1 VNGNASIPV
10 WKFLTKDVRVRN
22 PLAYRRLQECTVI
35 PLAPPVFA
43 VSLADQSAYSEELFL
58 LPMDYVIRPL
68 KLQDEPILLEIL
80 YHGLSSAAKHQP
92 PPREM
97 MSRPE
102 ISRYVEGWGRP
113 GDSGFVAHDKN
124 GMVLGAV
131 WLRRPSDKSNTS
143 PELALAVK
151 PEHRR
156 HGIGTALLT
165 QLVRSNPGQ
174 STIAISFV
182 AGKPVL
188 RLYER
193 FGFKVVEEL
202 PDAVVMHRRA

>member
-1 VNGNASIPV
+1 V
-10 WKFLTKDVRVRN
+10 L
-22 PLAYRRLQECTVI
+22 
-35 PLAPPVFA
+35 FA
-43 VSLADQSAYSEELFL
+43 VSLVDQSAYNKELFS

-68 KLQDEPILLEIL
+68 IRQDEPILWEIL
-80 YHGLSSAAKHQP
+80 YHGLSSPGKHEP
-92 PPREM
+92 VSREM
-97 MSRPE
+97 VRRPE
-102 ISRYVEGWGRP
+102 ISRYVEGWGRT

-124 GMVLGAV
+124 GTLLGAV
-131 WLRRPSDKSNTS
+131 WLRGASDKSNAS

-165 QLVRSNPGQ
+165 QLVRANPDQ
-174 STIAISFV
+174 SAISITFV

-193 FGFKVVEEL
+193 FGFKVVEER
-202 PDAVVMHRRA
+202 PDAVVMHRQV